1 MALQTA
7 ATACPKHEEDL
18 VLFHY
23 GDLAGAERAAVQ
35 THVATCA
42 GCATYLNELATLL
55 PLTVKSDEPPQE
67 FWMNYN
73 RELRHKIDEA
83 ADKPSWWGNLS
94 LIFRPRLITAFGASA
109 VIVMAL
115 TFTLGRNYW
124 PTNDNPR
131 DDDEVAV
138 ALPVAEN
145 LDFYSAMDDLDDLD
159 VLELMSNP
167 SGNPA

>member
-1 MALQTA
+1 MALQTPP
-7 ATACPKHEEDL
+7 TACPAHEEDL

-23 GDLAGAERAAVQ
+23 GDLAGAEHAAVQ
-35 THVATCA
+35 THVTTCP

-55 PLTVKSDEPPQE
+55 PLAVKADNPPQE
-67 FWMNYN
+67 FWLNYN
-73 RELRHKIDEA
+73 RELRQKIDTA
-83 ADKPSWWGNLS
+83 AEKPSWWSALS
-94 LIFRPRLITAFGASA
+94 LIYRPRLITSLGATA

-124 PTNDNPR
+124 SARDNAG

-138 ALPVAEN
+138 VLPVAEN
-145 LDFYSAMDDLDDLD
+145 LDFYSTMDVLDDLD
-159 VLELMSNP
+159 VLELMGNA

>member
-1 MALQTA
+1 MALQTP
-7 ATACPKHEEDL
+7 ATACPTHEEDL

-23 GDLAGAERAAVQ
+23 GELAGAELAAIQ
-35 THVATCA
+35 THVTTCT

-55 PLTVKSDEPPQE
+55 PLTVKADDPPQE

-94 LIFRPRLITAFGASA
+94 LIFRPRLITAFVASP

-115 TFTLGRNYW
+115 TFTLGRNHL
-124 PTNDNPR
+124 PTNDNHSA
-131 DDDEVAV
+131 DDEVAV
-138 ALPVAEN
+138 ALFEAYN
-145 LDFYSAMDDLDDLD
+145 KDFYIASVYLGL
-159 VLELMSNP
+159 LYELSL
-167 SGNPA
+167 

>member
-1 MALQTA
+1 MALQNPV
-7 ATACPKHEEDL
+7 TACSTHEEDL

-23 GDLAGAERAAVQ
+23 GDLAGAERAAIQ
-35 THVATCA
+35 THLTTCT

-55 PLTVKSDEPPQE
+55 PLTVKADEPPQE
-67 FWMNYN
+67 FWLNYN

-83 ADKPSWWGNLS
+83 AEKPSWWRNLS
-94 LIFRPRLITAFGASA
+94 LIFRPRLITILSASA

-124 PTNDNPR
+124 PANDSTR

-145 LDFYSAMDDLDDLD
+145 LDFYSAMDVLDDLD

>member
-1 MALQTA
+1 MVLQTP
-7 ATACPKHEEDL
+7 ATACPTHEEDL

-23 GDLAGAERAAVQ
+23 GDLAGAERATIQ
-35 THVATCA
+35 SHLTTCT

-55 PLTVKSDEPPQE
+55 PLTVKADDPPQE
-67 FWMNYN
+67 FWLNYN

-83 ADKPSWWGNLS
+83 AEKPSWWRNLS
-94 LIFRPRLITAFGASA
+94 LIFRPRLITTLGASA

-115 TFTLGRNYW
+115 TFTVGRNYW
-124 PTNDNPR
+124 SANDSTR
-131 DDDEVAV
+131 DDDEVAA

-145 LDFYSAMDDLDDLD
+145 LDFYSAMDVLDDLD